1 MFLRGDL
8 VGVITA
14 LAQYNFRLSQW
25 AVLTVGG
32 VYQDRFFFVWLQKE
46 RVFKHNRTPNFS
58 CV

>member
-32 VYQDRFFFVWLQKE
+32 VYQDRFFCLVAE
-46 RVFKHNRTPNFS
+46 RKSFEA
-58 CV
+58 

>member
-32 VYQDRFFFVWLQKE
+32 VYQDRFFFCLVAE
-46 RVFKHNRTPNFS
+46 RKSFEA
-58 CV
+58 

>member
-1 MFLRGDL
+1 MLLRGDL
-8 VGVITA
+8 AGVITA

-32 VYQDRFFFVWLQKE
+32 VYQDRFLCLVAE
-46 RVFKHNRTPNFS
+46 RVLKHKKTQNFS